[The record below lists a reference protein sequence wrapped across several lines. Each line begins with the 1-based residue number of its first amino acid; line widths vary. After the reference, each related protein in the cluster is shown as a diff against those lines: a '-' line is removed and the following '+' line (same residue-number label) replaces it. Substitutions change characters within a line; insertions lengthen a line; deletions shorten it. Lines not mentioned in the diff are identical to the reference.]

1 MTLVI
6 DGQLSIFDMLEPENS
21 EVPAPVVVHS
31 SGPRIPDLFPPLTS
45 TDLHCIWC
53 GREYAGGFN
62 SFDYNCNHGA
72 IGIDYDDT
80 GIGMC
85 VSMSLTKGHT
95 ANAIGNLFRAL
106 GGAEPSTCCWT
117 KGDLHGKHIKNAT
130 AEQWAD
136 HVRDNAK
143 RANSAWGVRWPAF
156 RTWYMECLANDGLE
170 QYAYQLPFT
179 AKTGP
184 GQFGDKFCAYCG
196 TRKNLNEGGGGP
208 ASDDYPSYSYDI
220 CNPCSDK
227 YRTMRPPRALWTFK
241 ETA

>member
-1 MTLVI
+1 MKHI
-6 DGQLSIFDMLEPENS
+6 DGQTDLLELMAALGKT
-21 EVPAPVVVHS
+21 PADS
-31 SGPRIPDLFPPLTS
+31 LRGGPRIPELFPPLPG

-53 GREYAGGFN
+53 GREYGGGYN
-62 SFDYNCNHGA
+62 GFDYQHNHGA
-72 IGIDYDDT
+72 IGIDYDT

-85 VSMSLTKGHT
+85 TSMSLTKGHT
-95 ANAIGNLFRAL
+95 ENAIGNLFRAL
-106 GGAEPSTCCWT
+106 AGAEPSTCGWT
-117 KGDLHGKHIKNAT
+117 KGDLHGKHVKNAT

-143 RANSAWGVRWPAF
+143 RASSAWGVRWPAF
-156 RTWYMECLANDGLE
+156 RAWYMECLAKDGLE
-170 QYAYQLPFT
+170 RYAYQLPFT

-208 ASDDYPSYSYDI
+208 ASDEYPSYSYDI
-220 CNPCSDK
+220 CDPCSDK

-241 ETA
+241 ETE

>member
-1 MTLVI
+1 MKHM
-6 DGQLSIFDMLEPENS
+6 DGQTDLLELMEALG
-21 EVPAPVVVHS
+21 EAPADS
-31 SGPRIPDLFPPLTS
+31 LRGSPRIPELFPPLPG

-53 GREYAGGFN
+53 GREYAGGYN
-62 SFDYNCNHGA
+62 GFDYNCNHGA

-80 GIGMC
+80 GIAMC
-85 VSMSLTKGHT
+85 TSMSLTKGHT
-95 ANAIGNLFRAL
+95 DNAIGNLFRAL
-106 GGAEPSTCCWT
+106 AGAEPSTCCWT
-117 KGDLHGKHIKNAT
+117 KGDLHGKHVKNAT

-143 RANSAWGVRWPAF
+143 RASSAWGVRWPAF
-156 RTWYMECLANDGLE
+156 RAWYMECLAKDGLE

-184 GQFGDKFCAYCG
+184 GQFGNKFCAYCG

-208 ASDDYPSYSYDI
+208 ASDEYPSYSYDI
-220 CNPCSDK
+220 CDPCSDK

-241 ETA
+241 ETE